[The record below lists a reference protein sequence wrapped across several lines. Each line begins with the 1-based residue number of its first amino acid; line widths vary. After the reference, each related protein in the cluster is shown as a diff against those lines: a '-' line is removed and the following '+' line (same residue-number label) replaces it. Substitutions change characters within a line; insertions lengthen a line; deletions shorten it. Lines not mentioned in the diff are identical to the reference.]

1 MQVDLEGNGNTGSV
15 VTARGLVGR
24 RLQSRGLVDVMWL
37 AGASG
42 WSGFEDALRGGTW
55 SLFQRDLHKHSDI
68 GDFNYDGNVT
78 NPSFDDFGQFGVLAE
93 PRPIPVA
100 VLFKVTARSGLN
112 LRAGPDD
119 SFKILQT
126 LPNGRIVT
134 GNGREGAWMQVDL
147 EGNGQADG
155 YMFARFLTP
164 LSGGLPVPV
173 PPPPGGLPSPIEV
186 ARAEMALGVAEI
198 PGPEDNPRIAP
209 RLPREQDHRSA
220 TAKAGRRS
228 SAEPNRIGL
237 SRERKPL
244 PPS

>member
-24 RLQSRGLVDVMWL
+24 RLQSRGLVDLMWL

-126 LPNGRIVT
+126 LP
-134 GNGREGAWMQVDL
+134 
-147 EGNGQADG
+147 NGQADG